1 METAIAASLLD
12 ALQIPNTQQDLL
24 PSSAK
29 APDPMRPQLTV
40 TSSDKLPSAEIIYIS
55 AAEKII
61 TENLLS
67 ASEKPPRAPQM
78 IEESQKTISASL
90 TIPAQPTLK

>member
-12 ALQIPNTQQDLL
+12 ALQIPQAHTIP

-55 AAEKII
+55 VAEKII